1 MGVFC
6 HMWVLEGFG
15 PSDFDSVS
23 ISTQHASARTHCPSR
38 IPACSIIFTYSYS
51 VNLQRA
57 RYLVAIADHLNFTRA
72 AAELHVAQSALSQQI
87 KVLERELG
95 VVLFDRRG
103 PRISLTDPGIVA
115 VREAKFLLESADRAV
130 ERIRASALGS
140 EGELR
145 IAHTRSWAGGAVA
158 LAVNQFR
165 ARYPKVAIT
174 EHRGYTT
181 RNTALAADGAVD
193 IAVVRPP
200 LDQSKLT
207 VRIVDRERLLL
218 AVPSGHPLAARDVVE
233 LAQLADEPVV
243 FWPRANGP
251 GMYDA
256 IVEMFWPTRAPNVVR
271 READD
276 EQVLHAVAAGV
287 GVAPMPAGRA
297 ATYRVPGVHM
307 CEIDGPAMYLT
318 VGLAF
323 RADNP
328 NLALRLFLEV
338 VDQIVD
344 HH

>member
-1 MGVFC
+1 M
-6 HMWVLEGFG
+6 
-15 PSDFDSVS
+15 
-23 ISTQHASARTHCPSR
+23 
-38 IPACSIIFTYSYS
+38 
-51 VNLQRA
+51 NLQRA

-95 VVLFDRRG
+95 VILFDRRG
-103 PRISLTDPGIVA
+103 PRISLTAPGIVA
-115 VREAKFLLESADRAV
+115 VREATFLLESADRAV
-130 ERIRASALGS
+130 ERIRAAALGS

-145 IAHTRSWAGGAVA
+145 IVHTRSWAGGAVA

-165 ARYPKVAIT
+165 SKYPRIAIT

-181 RNTALAADGAVD
+181 RNTALATDGTVD

-200 LDQSKLT
+200 VDQPELT
-207 VRIVDRERLLL
+207 VRILDQERLLL
-218 AVPSGHPLAARDVVE
+218 AVPSGHPFSALDAVDR
-233 LAQLADEPVV
+233 AQLADEQVV

-256 IVEMFWPTRAPNVVR
+256 IVEIFWPTTAPNVVR

-307 CEIDGPAMYLT
+307 CEIEGPPQYLP
-318 VGLAF
+318 VGVAF
-323 RADNP
+323 RADNS
-328 NLALRLFLEV
+328 NLALRLFLDV
-338 VDQIVD
+338 VDQVVD
-344 HH
+344 TSLLVR